1 MSISFQ
7 GSPAGLARL
16 VRGFQKKPRESD
28 EDARRRF
35 FRRIFGILW
44 VNFDF
49 DLIFPSG
56 LINKRY
62 RSFQFSGNILR
73 ALMSTPYAMLAS
85 SLMRSKFH
93 VHASKKKKEIVK
105 YRQINVTL

>member
-1 MSISFQ
+1 MSISVQ

-28 EDARRRF
+28 EDARRF

-49 DLIFPSG
+49 NLIFPSG
-56 LINKRY
+56 LIKKRY

-73 ALMSTPYAMLAS
+73 ALMSTQYAMLAS
-85 SLMRSKFH
+85 SLMCSKFH
-93 VHASKKKKEIVK
+93 VYASKKKKEIVK